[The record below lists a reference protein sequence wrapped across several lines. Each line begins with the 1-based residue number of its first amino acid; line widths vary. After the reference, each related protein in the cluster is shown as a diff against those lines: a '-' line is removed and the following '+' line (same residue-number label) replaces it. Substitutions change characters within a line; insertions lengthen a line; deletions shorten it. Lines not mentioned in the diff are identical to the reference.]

1 MKMLSLIAA
10 LLLSATTAM
19 SCNDYDSTDIDIT
32 EPRNVEQFN
41 RINVSAPVTV
51 RLVCG
56 QKQAVTVSGKDKAVT
71 KVVTEVI
78 DGELVIRLSSG
89 HFHVNRKTTV
99 DVTAESLTALRAS
112 GACNVEMPL
121 LTVCDDL
128 DLRISGASDVNIAN
142 LEVKG
147 FLNAQVSG
155 ASDLDIHCKAG
166 RAAFIASGASDV
178 DIPKIETDDIE
189 VSASGASDVDV
200 RGFVETIRV
209 NASGASEVNLRH
221 LRFNNHEF
229 QSSGA
234 SDIDL

>member
-1 MKMLSLIAA
+1 MKILSLMAA
-10 LLLSATTAM
+10 FLLSATTAM
-19 SCNDYDSTDIDIT
+19 SCSDYDSTDVKIT
-32 EPRNVEQFN
+32 ENRNVESFN

-56 QKQAVTVSGKDKAVT
+56 QKQAVTVSGKDKVVT
-71 KVVTEVI
+71 HVITEVI
-78 DGELVIRLSSG
+78 DGELNIRMSG
-89 HFHVNRKTTV
+89 HVHGNRKTVV

-112 GACNVEMPL
+112 GACDVEMPL
-121 LTVCDDL
+121 LTVCDDF
-128 DLRISGASDVNIAN
+128 DLRISGASDVNISN

-155 ASDLDIHCKAG
+155 ASDLDVRCKVG
-166 RAAFIASGASDV
+166 RASFIASGASDV
-178 DIPKIETDDIE
+178 DIPNIETYE
-189 VSASGASDVDV
+189 VELSASGASDIDI
-200 RGFVETIRV
+200 RGFAENIKV

-221 LRFNNHEF
+221 LRFTNHDF